1 LSEAAFDGK
10 MAFHID
16 GQWMWDALDNK
27 KYDKPELLRSML
39 IAFAHGTPGKGVRF
53 ESQND
58 PSALRI
64 QFPHKGQMYMA
75 HCQVGG
81 EEITRIEIQRVGDR
95 SSDLLK
101 LDKKSGARDDGA
113 SVSQKRGASPNRLQ
127 AQWIREKRSKS
138 GPPSSPPSSN
148 EMDAQ
153 PLESMSEQPPS
164 PGEPAQAAAPAIG
177 ESVSR
182 TATYDRKKTDRLW
195 DAGKNIRQP
204 ELKHYGYR
212 KATDIEAVSQACDTV
227 GGEYR
232 GDGLYIHRNV
242 RLKDGQTATVL
253 RCLDEANNFQLLDL
267 RIVVPAGAYCN
278 TEDSV
283 LKKMQESINR
293 RNGTRAGLADKT
305 EEPPRYR
312 FASRKQMSGYWREHQ
327 EEFQGLGF
335 RDGAPTLNRLLRL
348 CEAVEPV
355 RVWEEDGMK
364 LVRIGTPNG
373 QSAELLWRVKDN
385 TTTVLRVVPPD
396 QDAETFRQHV
406 LKWDDRGMQTQ
417 AGKMVKRLQEQ
428 GVMTKIDS
436 NAIRRIF
443 DRHGTQL
450 AGIIGKTA
458 NRDVVSEIS
467 LLCDNLIRNDPDRC
481 TDRGN
486 GVTEFKI
493 PRQASG
499 LSEEAH
505 EAHVLRWVYKGKVI
519 ELLPCSADKVEVSLD
534 ALRSFMDDSKT
545 KREAIAKA
553 KAARLGSQV
562 SGAGDQAV

>member
-1 LSEAAFDGK
+1 VQF
-10 MAFHID
+10 
-16 GQWMWDALDNK
+16 
-27 KYDKPELLRSML
+27 EL
-39 IAFAHGTPGKGVRF
+39 
-53 ESQND
+53 QND
-58 PSALRI
+58 SSAVRI
-64 QFPHKGQMYMA
+64 RFLHKGQKYMA
-75 HCQVGG
+75 HCQKSGS
-81 EEITRIEIQRVGDR
+81 EEVTRIEIQCTGDR
-95 SSDLLK
+95 SPVLLV
-101 LDKKSGARDDGA
+101 LDKASGACEDRV
-113 SVSQKRGASPNRLQ
+113 SVPQKRAASPTPLQ
-127 AQWIREKRSKS
+127 AQWMHHKRSKAGPS
-138 GPPSSPPSSN
+138 GSG
-148 EMDAQ
+148 EMAAQ

-182 TATYDRKKTDRLW
+182 TAPCDRKKTNRLW
-195 DAGKNIRQP
+195 ETGKKARQL
-204 ELKHYGYR
+204 ELKHYGYE
-212 KATDIEAVSQACDTV
+212 KAAGIRAVSQACDQV
-227 GGEYR
+227 AGEYR
-232 GDGLYIHRNV
+232 GNGFYIHRNV
-242 RLKDGQTATVL
+242 LLKDNQTATVL
-253 RCLDEANNFQLLDL
+253 RRLDEANSYQLLDL
-267 RIVVPAGAYCN
+267 RIVVPASASGADRD

-283 LKKMQESINR
+283 PLVLKEMQQSINR

-385 TTTVLRVVPPD
+385 TTTVLRVVPPG

-467 LLCDNLIRNDPDRC
+467 LLCDNLIRNDPARC

-562 SGAGDQAV
+562 SGAENQAV